1 MAWTA
6 LSAFTKSTDD
16 RELITEKAFWV
27 DVGILNNNADITLFV
42 MSEPGDI
49 EYILVRHEGT
59 APSAGTI
66 RFYVAPS
73 GTALGSGSALGAA
86 EDGSGLTAST
96 TFAYPITGNNTGLAA
111 GTAVGLLT
119 ASTLDNM
126 AEGLSITVGIR
137 KGGYRTTDAG
147 TKFYP
152 VASPNNF

>member
-1 MAWTA
+1 M
-6 LSAFTKSTDD
+6 
-16 RELITEKAFWV
+16 

-59 APSAGTI
+59 APTAGTI

-73 GTALGSGSALGAA
+73 GTALGSGSALGA
-86 EDGSGLTAST
+86 
-96 TFAYPITGNNTGLAA
+96 
-111 GTAVGLLT
+111 
-119 ASTLDNM
+119 

-152 VASPNNF
+152 VASPNND